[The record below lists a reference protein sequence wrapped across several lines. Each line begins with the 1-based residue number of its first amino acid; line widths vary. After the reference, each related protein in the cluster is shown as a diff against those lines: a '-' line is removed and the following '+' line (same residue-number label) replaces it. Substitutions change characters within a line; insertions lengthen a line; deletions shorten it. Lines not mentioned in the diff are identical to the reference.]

1 MNRGD
6 IWIATESGYASK
18 PRPMLII
25 QSDRY
30 NKDDS
35 VVTCL
40 VTSHEM
46 TVTDAEYRVGL
57 PKTKENGLKIDS
69 YVMIDKIVAV
79 PRSRLNKRIGRLSN
93 VKLEEVY
100 VRLMDFL
107 AK

>member
-1 MNRGD
+1 
-6 IWIATESGYASK
+6 
-18 PRPMLII
+18 MLII

-46 TVTDAEYRVGL
+46 TITSTEYRVEL

-69 YVMIDKIVAV
+69 YAMIDKIVAV
-79 PRSRLNKRIGRLSN
+79 PRSRLNKHIGRLSKA
-93 VKLEEVY
+93 KLEEVY
-100 VRLMDFL
+100 GRLMDFL
-107 AK
+107 AE